1 MKLIAK
7 LIIII
12 IVFLAGFYYGQ
23 QKLIIPDT
31 KIEPL
36 VTDSETDVLDKNE
49 SRVSIMIDWQ
59 DGEIESFTGQVI
71 TATTSVFDLLEKVMR
86 EQDMDLEY
94 KDYGAETGVM
104 VEAIGAA
111 KNDFAL
117 DQWWQFWVNN
127 EYAQVGASNH
137 LLVDGDTVEWK
148 FVKGQLEY

>member
-7 LIIII
+7 LIIIV

-31 KIEPL
+31 KIEPQT
-36 VTDSETDVLDKNE
+36 TDSETDVLDKNE
-49 SRVSIMIDWQ
+49 NRASIMIDWQ
-59 DGEIESFTGQVI
+59 NGEIKSFTGQVI
-71 TATTSVFDLLEKVMR
+71 TATTSVFDLLEKVTR

-117 DQWWQFWVNN
+117 DQWWQFWVNS
-127 EYAQVGASNH
+127 EYAQVGASNR
-137 LLVDGDTVEWK
+137 LLVDGDAVEWK
-148 FVKGQLEY
+148 FVKGQVTE